1 MNKEFTRIIIT
12 DSGLGGLS
20 VAAKIEREL
29 RKLKMGGNIELIFFN
44 ALADSNS
51 GYNRMNNEEDKINTF
66 NSALNGM
73 VSRFDPQLIVIACN
87 TLSVIYPKTK
97 FAQKCKI
104 PVLEIIKAG
113 VDIIYKNLKSDER
126 SAAVILGTET
136 TVNSRVHQT
145 ELSSRGIPKSRIINQ
160 PCKYLESEIQKD
172 PNSHEVR
179 NLIAE
184 YITQSLEKIETTA
197 EKIIFTLCCT
207 HYSFSKNIFE
217 EEIKKRTTKDYE
229 LINPNEMLENDTIQM
244 IRDSLE
250 ANTGKGERSIG
261 VVSRFEMPFEELQII
276 SKLLEKDSTSFA
288 RALLNYEHD
297 KGLFE
302 YPAK

>member
-1 MNKEFTRIIIT
+1 MNKHTLRIIIT

-29 RKLKMGGNIELIFFN
+29 RKLRMGSDIELIFFN

-113 VDIIYKNLKSDER
+113 VEIIYKNLKSDER

-145 ELSSRGIPKSRIINQ
+145 ELSSRGIPKSRIINL

-207 HYSFSKNIFE
+207 HYSFSKSIFE
-217 EEIKKRTTKDYE
+217 KEIKKRIRTKFEIINLNEE
-229 LINPNEMLENDTIQM
+229 LISESLLQIKKFLKANSGMGIIKTKTI
-244 IRDSLE
+244 
-250 ANTGKGERSIG
+250 
-261 VVSRFEMPFEELQII
+261 SRFKMPRAELQII
-276 SKLLEKDSTSFA
+276 SGLLEKDSPSFA
-288 RALLNYEHD
+288 AALLNYEQD
-297 KGLFE
+297 KLLFNF
-302 YPAK
+302 PAC